1 VRMYGTQRGTSYG
14 YSLWEFEVYLALA
27 PALAITLSGTN
38 VVISWPTSLTGW
50 LLETAPGLGL
60 PSDWSTL
67 TTAPLFLNSE
77 YIVTNAVGAA
87 AQFYRLAQKP

>member
-1 VRMYGTQRGTSYG
+1 MKFIPPS
-14 YSLWEFEVYLALA
+14 A
-27 PALAITLSGTN
+27 PALAIALSGTN
-38 VVISWPTSLTGW
+38 VVIFWPTSANNW

-60 PSDWSTL
+60 PGDWSTL

>member
-1 VRMYGTQRGTSYG
+1 MATRCGNLKFIPPS
-14 YSLWEFEVYLALA
+14 A
-27 PALAITLSGTN
+27 PALAIALSGTN
-38 VVISWPTSLTGW
+38 VVIFWPTSATNW

-77 YIVTNAVGAA
+77 YIVTNAIGAA